1 MSQAPPSTLKPAVS
15 SSQPWWTWLAAAI
28 LSTVLVVLLVASTYR
43 SSDYDLDAFG
53 ALPIQNGGRVKPF
66 DSLARTSLMI
76 ITTRTVY
83 TDDRGRSR
91 PAIEWL
97 LKVMTSRLTKGN
109 SEPLKVFRIENDQLL
124 TNLGLQRR
132 SGLRYAIEEF
142 QGKLEL
148 LEEDAKRAATNK
160 RAGKVLDPYQNAAL
174 ELANHLQLFMQIA
187 SFQLPETGLFP
198 PVPSP
203 ENTLPVDKQIWTPL
217 LTALM
222 QTKNV
227 EDADPAVEAFSRLL
241 GAYAQGRPSDFNR
254 AVADYGKLVEQR
266 VGQSLMGKLRLEQAF
281 NFINPLYST
290 LVLYVVVLLLVL
302 GAWLI
307 PAPALHLREIAFS
320 TAVIAASLHTLALI
334 ARMYLHGRPPV
345 TNLYSSAVFI
355 GWGCAW
361 LGIFLEAFDRRG
373 AGNMVAAVCGFLSL
387 LIAQFLS
394 EKGDTLEM
402 LQAVLDTNFWLAT
415 HVTCVTL
422 GYTASFVAGFLGI
435 GYVLW
440 GTCTPYMSKPAGKA
454 LAQKIYGV
462 ACFATL
468 LSFVGTVLGGIWA
481 DQSWGRFWGWDPKE
495 NGALLI
501 VIWNALILHARWG
514 KMVGDRGV
522 AVLAILGNII
532 TAWSWFGTNQLSI
545 GLHAYG
551 FDKTLTKALLV
562 TWVVHLG
569 LACQGLIPTALWW
582 SNRAPYQT
590 PEKVVGGA
598 ALPVTSKRPGLAKR

>member
-1 MSQAPPSTLKPAVS
+1 MSQVTPPANVPAAS
-15 SSQPWWTWLAAAI
+15 SQQPWWTWLAAAI
-28 LSTVLVVLLVASTYR
+28 LSSVVVLLLVASSYR
-43 SSDYDLDAFG
+43 GSDFNLDAFG
-53 ALPIQNGGRVKPF
+53 SLPIQNGGRVKPF

-83 TDDRGRSR
+83 TDERGRSR

-97 LKVMTSRLTKGN
+97 LKVMTSRLNREK
-109 SEPLKVFRIENDQLL
+109 PPALKVFRIENDQLL
-124 TNLGLQRR
+124 ANLGLQRR
-132 SGLRYAIEEF
+132 SGLRYAVEEF
-142 QGKLEL
+142 QDKLGI
-148 LEEDAKRAATNK
+148 LEDDAKRANEAK
-160 RAGKVLDPYQNAAL
+160 RAGKKLDPYQAGAL
-174 ELANHLQLFMQIA
+174 ELANHLQLYIQLATFT
-187 SFQLPETGLFP
+187 LPETGMFP
-198 PVPSP
+198 PSNP
-203 ENTLPVDKQIWTPL
+203 ENSGSQSVDRQIWTPF
-217 LTALM
+217 LTALRSGGEG
-222 QTKNV
+222 QPI
-227 EDADPAVEAFSRLL
+227 DPALEAFSRVL
-241 GAYAQGRPSDFNR
+241 GSYAQGKPAEFNQ
-254 AVADYGKLVEQR
+254 AVAEYGKLMEDR
-266 VGQSLMGKLRLEQAF
+266 AGRLLMGKMRVEQAY
-281 NFINPLYST
+281 NFANPLYST

-302 GAWLI
+302 MGWLL
-307 PAPALHLREIAFS
+307 PSPALRLRDIAFS
-320 TAVIAASLHTLALI
+320 TAVIAASLHTIALV

-361 LGIFLEAFDRRG
+361 LGIFIEAFDKRG
-373 AGNMVAAVCGFLSL
+373 AGNAVAAVCGFLSL

-440 GTCTPYMSKPAGKA
+440 GLCTPYMTKPAGRA
-454 LAQKIYGV
+454 LAQKVYGV

-522 AVLAILGNII
+522 AVLAIAGNMI
-532 TAWSWFGTNQLSI
+532 TAWSWFGTNQLSV

-551 FDKTLTKALLV
+551 FDQTLASALRWTWIGHLV
-562 TWVVHLG
+562 LIGLG
-569 LACQGLIPTALWW
+569 TLPFEFWW
-582 SNRAPYQT
+582 SSRAAVASQGQPSSPPQGK
-590 PEKVVGGA
+590 PK
-598 ALPVTSKRPGLAKR
+598 LAKR